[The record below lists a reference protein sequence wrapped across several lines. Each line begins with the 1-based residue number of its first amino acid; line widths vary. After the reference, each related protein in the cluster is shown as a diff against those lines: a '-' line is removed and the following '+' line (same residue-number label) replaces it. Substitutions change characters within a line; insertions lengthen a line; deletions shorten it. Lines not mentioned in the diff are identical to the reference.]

1 MKIIDKPRSL
11 PSIHQILRDIN
22 LTPLIREYGILI
34 VTQCVQTVLSKI
46 RNQIIQKNTITYSAV
61 SIHI

>member
-1 MKIIDKPRSL
+1 MKIIDKPRNL

-22 LTPLIREYGILI
+22 LTPLIKEYGILI

-46 RNQIIQKNTITYSAV
+46 RKK
-61 SIHI
+61 